1 MSAKGKSSLVTK
13 LSLLPGHFDHDDHN
27 YCVDDNYYDDD
38 NDDHND
44 DDDYND
50 DDNDDN
56 DDDDDYNDDDDDDDG
71 CVAGPQ
77 Y

>member
-27 YCVDDNYYDDD
+27 YY
-38 NDDHND
+38 
-44 DDDYND
+44 D

-56 DDDDDYNDDDDDDDG
+56 DDHNYYDDDDDDNDDDHNYYDDDIDG
-71 CVAGPQ
+71 FVAGPQ